1 MVTPRPAACYRVAVT
16 PPCPRTPRRPAF
28 TLVELL
34 VVIGII
40 ALLIAILLPSLTRAR
55 ESARQVQCLSN
66 LRQIA
71 IATIGYSG
79 TNNGYFPGDGGGS
92 APTGNGADKWIMWKE
107 DPAWDINKSSL
118 QPYLGMQDDALRA
131 LFRCPTDEWDGHT
144 KPSPTAPY
152 KFSYSMNQI
161 LTNPTQS
168 YLKGPPYNYPSNM
181 NRMKISMVR
190 NASQKIMLVDET
202 EQTIDD
208 GVWKPFLILDPNA
221 NPPAYTVGSAGA
233 TTNPNQLADR
243 HEQHKDKTNPL
254 GRGNCVFC
262 DGHAEFISRVDAGSQ
277 AYNDPL
283 YH

>member
-1 MVTPRPAACYRVAVT
+1 MVFHRPAACDRAAAT
-16 PPCPRTPRRPAF
+16 SPCSRTPRRPAF

-40 ALLIAILLPSLTRAR
+40 ALLIAILLPSLNRAR

-71 IATIGYSG
+71 IATIGYTGS
-79 TNNGYFPGDGGGS
+79 NQGYFPGDGGGS

-131 LFRCPTDEWDGHT
+131 LFRCPTDEWEGHT

-152 KFSYSMNQI
+152 KFSYSMNQL
-161 LTNPTQS
+161 LTNANQS
-168 YLKGPPYNYPSNM
+168 YLKGPPYNFPN
-181 NRMKISMVR
+181 NLFRMKISMVR
-190 NASQKIMLVDET
+190 NASDKIMLVDET

-221 NPPAYTVGSAGA
+221 NPIVYNVGAGT

-254 GRGNCVFC
+254 GRGNAVFC
-262 DGHAEFISRVDAGSQ
+262 DGHAEFISRVDAGTQ
-277 AYNDPL
+277 AHNDPL

>member
-1 MVTPRPAACYRVAVT
+1 MVLPRTAPRDRAAAT
-16 PPCPRTPRRPAF
+16 PPCSHTPRRPAF

-107 DPAWDINKSSL
+107 DPGWDINKSSL

-131 LFRCPTDEWDGHT
+131 LFRCPTDDWATHI

-152 KFSYSMNQI
+152 KFSYAMNQC
-161 LTNPTQS
+161 LTNPNQS
-168 YLKGPPYNYPSNM
+168 YLKGAPDNYPPLT
-181 NRMKISMVR
+181 RMKVTMVR

-208 GVWKPFLILDPNA
+208 GVWKPFIIQDPNA
-221 NPPAYTVGSAGA
+221 TPVIYYVGTGT

-254 GRGNCVFC
+254 GRGNAVFC

-277 AYNDPL
+277 AFHDPL
-283 YH
+283 YR